1 MITKIIT
8 AKGGEFEVGT
18 DGLLRPVETHYGL
31 SSDTKP
37 TDGVRNAERYLE
49 MDTGKLFLY
58 DADNEEWLP
67 WKN

>member
-8 AKGGEFEVGT
+8 AKGGEFEVGS

-31 SSDTKP
+31 STDAKP
-37 TDGVRNAERYLE
+37 TVGVRNAERYLE
-49 MDTGKLFLY
+49 MDTGKLFLFN
-58 DADNEEWLP
+58 ADNEERLP